1 MDVRHGI
8 LLPKRLRGAHVE
20 AGEGL
25 AIGIECCV
33 VVRNELRYPSD
44 QIVSLCPQ
52 RSPDVAP

>member
-1 MDVRHGI
+1 MDVRHSI
-8 LLPKRLRGAHVE
+8 LFPRRLRGAHVE

-44 QIVSLCPQ
+44 QIVSLCP
-52 RSPDVAP
+52 RRLPDVAP